1 MGDHKVH
8 NRKKS
13 MNVDGTEGW
22 WACKLCTNW
31 WKDGIWP
38 LGPVCVLGH
47 PDVWNYRSV
56 DGRVSDRQNGADVEV
71 GVGSDEEHSLMDFH
85 GVKCHSGR
93 CVIQCSIWNKSVG
106 GMKLIMDLAVSP
118 PYYSLILL
126 PYNTQCAC

>member
-1 MGDHKVH
+1 M
-8 NRKKS
+8 
-13 MNVDGTEGW
+13 
-22 WACKLCTNW
+22 
-31 WKDGIWP
+31 
-38 LGPVCVLGH
+38 
-47 PDVWNYRSV
+47 
-56 DGRVSDRQNGADVEV
+56 
-71 GVGSDEEHSLMDFH
+71 GVGSDEEHSLRDFH